1 MRFGEKDKKV
11 TIFAKNKIHYFFF
24 FALYFSLQKLLF
36 KVVFVSRGFWETTFQ
51 TFLCLFA
58 IRKVGQRKT
67 LFSQRK
73 I

>member
-11 TIFAKNKIHYFFF
+11 TVFAKKKKIHYIF

-36 KVVFVSRGFWETTFQ
+36 KVVFVSRGFWKTTFQ